1 MREQMF
7 FVYLTLYAP
16 PAGLFWTNF
25 IALPSNLAM
34 LFYFTIQGPSTGF
47 LSELMI
53 HLFPHSGVLIEWM
66 QMMSWVNKFLNS
78 EGQTGKQRNT
88 RIHPAFV
95 KSMSRALHNRMRPFL
110 MEKKDPVKYRHNNI
124 TIQLEALDE
133 RFNK

>member
-1 MREQMF
+1 MF

-16 PAGLFWTNF
+16 PAGLFRTNF

-66 QMMSWVNKFLNS
+66 QMMS
-78 EGQTGKQRNT
+78 
-88 RIHPAFV
+88 
-95 KSMSRALHNRMRPFL
+95 
-110 MEKKDPVKYRHNNI
+110 
-124 TIQLEALDE
+124 
-133 RFNK
+133 